1 MLGKIGRH
9 DVHVVGEVL
18 PRAGNS
24 GDPSLSAKTAI
35 GADLASDTGHFSGKG
50 VKLVHHR
57 VDRILQLQDFTF
69 HVHGDL
75 ARQVAAGDRGCDL
88 RDVPDLCGEVRREQ
102 VHAVGKVLPRAR
114 DSENVGL
121 PAEPPFGTDFASHA
135 RHFAG
140 EGVELVHHRVD
151 RVLDLQDFT
160 ADVDRDL
167 LTQIAF
173 DDGRGYL
180 RDIAKLH
187 GQIARHGVYGIGE
200 VLPGAGHSG
209 DACLTAQLAV
219 CSDFTGNAGDLCSER
234 IQLVHHRVD
243 GVL

>member
-1 MLGKIGRH
+1 MGLAAQFAF
-9 DVHVVGEVL
+9 
-18 PRAGNS
+18 RADFACDAGYLCS
-24 GDPSLSAKTAI
+24 E
-35 GADLASDTGHFSGKG
+35 G
-50 VKLVHHR
+50 VQLIHHC
-57 VDRILQLQDFTF
+57 VDRVLQLQDFTL
-69 HVHGDL
+69 HVHRDL
-75 ARQVAAGDRGCDL
+75 PRQVAARDGRSHIGDIAH
-88 RDVPDLCGEVRREQ
+88 LCGQIVGHGI
-102 VHAVGKVLPRAR
+102 HAVGKVLPRAR

-121 PAEPPFGTDFASHA
+121 TAEPPFGTDFTSHA

-140 EGVELVHHRVD
+140 EGVELIHHRVD

-173 DDGRGYL
+173 DDGRGHL

-187 GQIARHGVYGIGE
+187 GQIARHCVYGIGE
-200 VLPGAGHSG
+200 VLPCAGHSG

-219 CSDFTGNAGDLCSER
+219 CSDFTRNAGYLCSER

>member
-102 VHAVGKVLPRAR
+102 VHVV
-114 DSENVGL
+114 
-121 PAEPPFGTDFASHA
+121 
-135 RHFAG
+135 
-140 EGVELVHHRVD
+140 
-151 RVLDLQDFT
+151 
-160 ADVDRDL
+160 
-167 LTQIAF
+167 
-173 DDGRGYL
+173 
-180 RDIAKLH
+180 
-187 GQIARHGVYGIGE
+187 GE
-200 VLPGAGHSG
+200 VLPRTRNSRHHGLATQTPVRSDLARNPG
-209 DACLTAQLAV
+209 DFRCEGTKLFHHRIQCFFKQQNLAAHIH
-219 CSDFTGNAGDLCSER
+219 SDFLG
-234 IQLVHHRVD
+234 
-243 GVL
+243 